1 MKKKITRKQL
11 LKEPDEF
18 ITFSGKMIQ
27 LGMQYKT
34 QLTYAV
40 GIIVALMLVVSGYR
54 FFAIR
59 SENKAHALL
68 DRAVNQYQT
77 ALNGEDSKKA
87 YQTASEDFQ
96 LILNKYGSKQSGK
109 LARVIFAN
117 ICFDAGEYKKAIE
130 LYRQSLKDFKND
142 AFMNNL
148 IHSDLGY
155 AHEQL
160 NEARLAVSYFE
171 KIAESQEPILRDEAL
186 FNLGMLYEKL
196 GDQQKS
202 SDAFKRI
209 ISDHPDSMYIE
220 IVKERSAG

>member
-27 LGMQYKT
+27 FGMQYKT

-40 GIIVALMLVVSGYR
+40 GIIVALMLVVAGYR

-68 DRAVNQYQT
+68 DRAVNLYQT
-77 ALNGEDSKKA
+77 ALNDEDSKKA

-130 LYRQSLKDFKND
+130 LYRQSLNDFKND

-160 NEARLAVSYFE
+160 NEDRLAVSYFE

-196 GDQQKS
+196 GDQKKS

-220 IVKERSAG
+220 IVKERSG